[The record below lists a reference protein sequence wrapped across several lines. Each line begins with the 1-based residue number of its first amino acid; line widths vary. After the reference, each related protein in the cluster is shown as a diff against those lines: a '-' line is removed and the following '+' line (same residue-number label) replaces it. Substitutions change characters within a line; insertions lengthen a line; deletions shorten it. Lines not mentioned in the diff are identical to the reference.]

1 MLTAMAIYVAEAYL
15 SRARASELDSMPE
28 RLRDALTVRHLFS
41 YFVPEEETA
50 FHVLQAATPDAVR
63 EALERAGIA
72 ADRVVIAESL
82 TRAMPP
88 GQRSIR
94 GSG

>member
-15 SRARASELDSMPE
+15 SRARASDLESVRE
-28 RLRDALTVRHLFS
+28 RLRDVLTVRHLFS

-50 FHVLQAATPDAVR
+50 FHVLQASTPDAVR
-63 EALERAGIA
+63 EALERAGVA
-72 ADRVVIAESL
+72 PDRVVVAE
-82 TRAMPP
+82 AF